1 MKKLLF
7 ILLIL
12 PSILFA
18 QVSQFINYEATA
30 YDSNGAEILS
40 QEINVRLSIV
50 KSIGSES
57 TEWEELHEVVTSN
70 KGLFTLKIG
79 SGSKIGGLLTSFEDI
94 DWLHEAYFLKIEL
107 DLNKSGVYLDFGTQ
121 QFLTLPYAVYVDKSD
136 EPQLTGLQGI
146 QGEQGVK
153 GSQGEQGVQGLQGE
167 QGIQGPQGEQGMQGP
182 QGKQGMQGEKGVQG
196 PRGEQ
201 GPQGIQG
208 EQGIQGKPGEIGP
221 QGERGFQ
228 GEQGVRGEQGVQ
240 GRPGE
245 IGPQGERGF
254 QGEQGIRGEQGIQG
268 EPGEIGPQGER
279 GFQGKQGIRGEQG
292 IQGEPGEIGPQG
304 ERGFQG
310 EQGVRGEQGIKGP
323 QGEPGSKGER
333 GSQGEQG
340 IQGDLGPQGKRGIQ
354 GEKGDVGA
362 QGPKGEPGTIPS
374 YMDSLLKDLEIKL
387 DSIDDLFRSFESRF
401 GCVDKEACTYSPIA
415 SVADNSCE
423 YAERGYDCD
432 GNISEPYVGMH
443 AFGGVIFKL
452 NEAGDGGFVTT
463 LKDVDYTDWVT
474 AKAVCESYEGA
485 DYEGW
490 ILPSLV
496 HLKEMYN
503 SIGYGSKAGNIGGF
517 SSENYWSSESSKT
530 GNCKQSYGFSR
541 DTGYINCETENP
553 NLFVRPVRSFKI
565 N

>member
-1 MKKLLF
+1 MKKSLY
-7 ILLIL
+7 ILLVL

-18 QVSQFINYEATA
+18 QFINYEATA
-30 YDSNGAEILS
+30 YDLNGAEILS
-40 QEINVRLSIV
+40 QEINVKLSIV

-57 TEWEELHEVVTSN
+57 SEWVELHEIVTSD

-79 SGSKIGGLLTSFEDI
+79 SGSKIGGQLISFKDI
-94 DWLHEAYFLKIEL
+94 DWLHETYFLKIEL

-153 GSQGEQGVQGLQGE
+153 GPQGEQGVQGLQGE

-279 GFQGKQGIRGEQG
+279 GFQG
-292 IQGEPGEIGPQG
+292 
-304 ERGFQG
+304 

-354 GEKGDVGA
+354 GEKGDVGL

-374 YMDSLLKDLEIKL
+374 YMDSLLKDLEIKM

-415 SVADNSCE
+415 TVADNSCE

-443 AFGGVIFKL
+443 AFGGIIFKL

-463 LKDVDYTDWVT
+463 LKDVDYTDWTT

-496 HLKEMYN
+496 DLKEMYN

>member
-1 MKKLLF
+1 MKKLLY
-7 ILLIL
+7 ILLVL

-30 YDSNGAEILS
+30 YDLNGAEILS
-40 QEINVRLSIV
+40 QEINVKLSIV

-57 TEWEELHEVVTSN
+57 SEWVELHEIVTSD

-79 SGSKIGGLLTSFEDI
+79 SGSKIGGQLISFKDI
-94 DWLHEAYFLKIEL
+94 DWLHETYFLKIEL
-107 DLNKSGVYLDFGTQ
+107 DVDKSGVYLDFGSQ
-121 QFLTLPYAVYVDKSD
+121 QFLTLPYAVYVDKLD

-146 QGEQGVK
+146 QGEQGVQGK
-153 GSQGEQGVQGLQGE
+153 QGEQGVQGLQGE

-245 IGPQGERGF
+245 IGPQGKRGF

-279 GFQGKQGIRGEQG
+279 GFQGEQ
-292 IQGEPGEIGPQG
+292 
-304 ERGFQG
+304 
-310 EQGVRGEQGIKGP
+310 
-323 QGEPGSKGER
+323 
-333 GSQGEQG
+333 
-340 IQGDLGPQGKRGIQ
+340 GPQGKRGIQ
-354 GEKGDVGA
+354 GEKGDVGP

-374 YMDSLLKDLEIKL
+374 YMDSLLKDLEIKM

-415 SVADNSCE
+415 TVADNSCE

-443 AFGGVIFKL
+443 AFGGIIFKL

-463 LKDVDYTDWVT
+463 LKDVDYTDWAT

-496 HLKEMYN
+496 DLKEMYN

-553 NLFVRPVRSFKI
+553 NLFVRPLRSFKI

>member
-1 MKKLLF
+1 MKKSLY

-30 YDSNGAEILS
+30 YDLNSSAILS
-40 QEINVRLSIV
+40 QEINVRLSV
-50 KSIGSES
+50 VNSIGSES
-57 TEWEELHEVVTSN
+57 SEWVELHEVVTSD

-79 SGSKIGGLLTSFEDI
+79 SGSKIGGQLISFEDI
-94 DWLHEAYFLKIEL
+94 DWLNEAYFLKIEL
-107 DLNKSGVYLDFGTQ
+107 DLNKTGVYLDFGTQ

-136 EPQLTGLQGI
+136 ESQLTGLQGI

-153 GSQGEQGVQGLQGE
+153 GPQGEQGIQGLQGE

-201 GPQGIQG
+201 GPQGLQG

-254 QGEQGIRGEQGIQG
+254 QGEQGIRGEQGVQG
-268 EPGEIGPQGER
+268 R
-279 GFQGKQGIRGEQG
+279 
-292 IQGEPGEIGPQG
+292 PGEIGPQG

-310 EQGVRGEQGIKGP
+310 EQGVRGGQGIQGESGEIGSKGERGFQGEQGVRGEQGINGP

-333 GSQGEQG
+333 GPQGEQG

-362 QGPKGEPGTIPS
+362 QGPKGEPGTVPA
-374 YMDSLLKDLEIKL
+374 YMDSLLKDLEIKM

-415 SVADNSCE
+415 TVADNSCE

-432 GNISEPYVGMH
+432 GSISEPYVGMH
-443 AFGGVIFKL
+443 AFGGIIFKL
-452 NEAGDGGFVTT
+452 NEAGDGGFLTT
-463 LKDVDYTDWVT
+463 LKDVDYTDWAT
-474 AKAVCESYEGA
+474 AKAICESYEGA

-496 HLKEMYN
+496 ALKEMYN
-503 SIGYGSKAGNIGGF
+503 SIGYGSDAGNIGGF

-553 NLFVRPVRSFKI
+553 NLFVRPVRPFKI

>member
-1 MKKLLF
+1 MKKLLY
-7 ILLIL
+7 ILLVL

-30 YDSNGAEILS
+30 YDLNGATVLS
-40 QEINVRLSIV
+40 QEINVKLTIV

-57 TEWEELHEVVTSN
+57 SEWVELHEVVTSD

-79 SGSKIGGLLTSFEDI
+79 SGSKIGGQLISFEDI

-279 GFQGKQGIRGEQG
+279 GFQG
-292 IQGEPGEIGPQG
+292 
-304 ERGFQG
+304 
-310 EQGVRGEQGIKGP
+310 EQGVRGEQGIKGS

-362 QGPKGEPGTIPS
+362 QGPRGEPGTIPS
-374 YMDSLLKDLEIKL
+374 YMDSLLKDLEIKM

-415 SVADNSCE
+415 TVADNSCE

-432 GNISEPYVGMH
+432 GSISEPYVGMH
-443 AFGGVIFKL
+443 AFGGIIFKL
-452 NEAGDGGFVTT
+452 NETGDGGFLTT
-463 LKDVDYTDWVT
+463 LKDVDYTDWAT

-485 DYEGW
+485 GYEGW

-503 SIGYGSKAGNIGGF
+503 SIGYGSNAGNIGGF

>member
-1 MKKLLF
+1 MKKSLY
-7 ILLIL
+7 ILLVL

-18 QVSQFINYEATA
+18 QFINYEATA
-30 YDSNGAEILS
+30 YDLNGAEILS

-57 TEWEELHEVVTSN
+57 SEWVELHEIVTSD

-79 SGSKIGGLLTSFEDI
+79 GGSKIGGQLTSFEDI

-279 GFQGKQGIRGEQG
+279 GFQG
-292 IQGEPGEIGPQG
+292 
-304 ERGFQG
+304 
-310 EQGVRGEQGIKGP
+310 EQGVRGEQGIQGP
-323 QGEPGSKGER
+323 QGEPGPKGER

-340 IQGDLGPQGKRGIQ
+340 IQGDPGPQGKRGIQ
-354 GEKGDVGA
+354 GEKGDVGE

-374 YMDSLLKDLEIKL
+374 YMDSLLKDLEIKM

-415 SVADNSCE
+415 TVADNSCE

-432 GNISEPYVGMH
+432 GSISEPYVGMH
-443 AFGGVIFKL
+443 AYGGIIFKL

-463 LKDVDYTDWVT
+463 LKDVDYTDWAT
-474 AKAVCESYEGA
+474 AKTVCESYEGA

-490 ILPSLV
+490 ILPSV
-496 HLKEMYN
+496 VDLKEMYN

>member
-1 MKKLLF
+1 MKKSLY

-30 YDSNGAEILS
+30 YDLNSSAILS

-57 TEWEELHEVVTSN
+57 SEWVELHEVVTSD

-79 SGSKIGGLLTSFEDI
+79 SGSKIGGQLISFEDI
-94 DWLHEAYFLKIEL
+94 DWLNEAYFLKIEL
-107 DLNKSGVYLDFGTQ
+107 DLNKTGVYLDFGTQ

-136 EPQLTGLQGI
+136 ESQLTGLQGI

-153 GSQGEQGVQGLQGE
+153 GPQGEQGIQGLQGE

-201 GPQGIQG
+201 GPQGLQG

-254 QGEQGIRGEQGIQG
+254 QGEQGIRGEQGVQG
-268 EPGEIGPQGER
+268 R
-279 GFQGKQGIRGEQG
+279 
-292 IQGEPGEIGPQG
+292 PGEIGPQG

-310 EQGVRGEQGIKGP
+310 EQGVRGGQGIQGESGEIGSKGERGFQGEQGVRGEQGINGP

-333 GSQGEQG
+333 GPQGEQG

-362 QGPKGEPGTIPS
+362 QGPKGEPGTVPA
-374 YMDSLLKDLEIKL
+374 YMDSLLKDLEIKM

-415 SVADNSCE
+415 TVADNSCE

-432 GNISEPYVGMH
+432 GSISEPYVGMH
-443 AFGGVIFKL
+443 AFGGIIFKL
-452 NEAGDGGFVTT
+452 NEAGDGGFLTT
-463 LKDVDYTDWVT
+463 LKDVDYTDWAT
-474 AKAVCESYEGA
+474 AKAICESYEGA

-496 HLKEMYN
+496 ALKEMYN
-503 SIGYGSKAGNIGGF
+503 SIGYGSDAGNIGGF

-553 NLFVRPVRSFKI
+553 NLFVRPVRPFKI